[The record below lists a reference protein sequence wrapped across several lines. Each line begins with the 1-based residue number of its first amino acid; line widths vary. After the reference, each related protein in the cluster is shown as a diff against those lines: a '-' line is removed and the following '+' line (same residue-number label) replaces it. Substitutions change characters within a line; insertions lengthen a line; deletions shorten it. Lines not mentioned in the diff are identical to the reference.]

1 MFAQGETMALTNC
14 RECQAQVSTEAFACP
29 RCGAPVQPLPRWPGS
44 GFEWKSSLTILGY
57 PLVHIAIG
65 RNAAGKLRVA
75 KGIIAIGQ
83 FGVGLITIAQF
94 GVGLLFG
101 FGQFIAGLLVLAQF
115 AGGLV
120 VGVGQFATGYVAFGQ
135 VVAGY
140 YSKGQFDLGK
150 FLWRFIQEN
159 PDLADFFRS
168 VWESFKNLTGRS

>member
-1 MFAQGETMALTNC
+1 MGEYHMALTNC

-29 RCGAPVQPLPRWPGS
+29 HCGAPVQPTLRVPSR
-44 GFEWKSSLTILGY
+44 GFEWKSATTILGY
-57 PLVHIAIG
+57 PLVHVALG
-65 RNAAGKLRVA
+65 RNSEGKLRVA

-101 FGQFIAGLLVLAQF
+101 FGQFMAGLLVLAQF

-135 VVAGY
+135 VVLGY
-140 YSKGQFDLGK
+140 YSRGQVDLGK

-159 PDLADFFRS
+159 PELAEFLRS
-168 VWESFKNLTGRS
+168 IWGSLKNLTGKF